1 MTVQE
6 LTPLV
11 KELQSND
18 MVNFLCANGADY
30 CRDAVEWTTIDH
42 PHDVSEIDVWCED
55 GFIQMFYD
63 IKGNLT
69 RYEIED

>member
-6 LTPLV
+6 LIPLV
-11 KELQSND
+11 QKLQSDD
-18 MVNFLCANGADY
+18 MANFLRANGADY

-63 IKGNLT
+63 VKRNLT

>member
-1 MTVQE
+1 MTVQK
-6 LTPLV
+6 LMPLV
-11 KELQSND
+11 QKLQPDD
-18 MVNFLCANGADY
+18 MANFLYANGADY

-69 RYEIED
+69 RYEIGD